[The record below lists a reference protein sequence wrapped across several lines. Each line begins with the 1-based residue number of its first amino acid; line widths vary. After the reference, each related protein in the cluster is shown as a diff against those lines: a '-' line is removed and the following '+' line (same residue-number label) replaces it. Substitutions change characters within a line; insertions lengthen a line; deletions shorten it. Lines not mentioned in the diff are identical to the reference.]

1 MSKLPGL
8 GGGGGGTN
16 SITDTAPGRSLKK
29 RVKDVGKILTR
40 PFHKVKKDPTE
51 KFATESVGALA
62 VKGGSK
68 LIPALMTGIGAAG
81 TLMQA
86 RKYRT
91 RNNPE
96 GKRKKRKLGAM
107 EKSYHKKELGD
118 RSNDMI
124 VARRGEA
131 DKQNKLIDKYE
142 KKFKSQQ
149 EKNFRKNVTKGLK
162 GGEVIQDEFSAP
174 TNSVGGGQIAGTV
187 EAGDNPP
194 VKKKKRYIYGGTG
207 SRKMWMNNKYSGSK
221 YT

>member
-1 MSKLPGL
+1 MK
-8 GGGGGGTN
+8 TFKQFQE
-16 SITDTAPGRSLKK
+16 A
-29 RVKDVGKILTR
+29 
-40 PFHKVKKDPTE
+40 
-51 KFATESVGALA
+51 ALA
-62 VKGGSK
+62 
-68 LIPALMTGIGAAG
+68 IPAAAGVISKVLPAAAATIGGIG

-86 RKYRT
+86 RKYKT

-162 GGEVIQDEFSAP
+162 GGEVIQDEFSVP
-174 TNSVGGGQIAGTV
+174 TNNASSGNIAGLPP
-187 EAGDNPP
+187 DDPP
-194 VKKKKRYIYGGTG
+194 VKKKKKKKKKYIYGGRG
-207 SRKMWMNNKYSGSK
+207 SRKMWMNNK
-221 YT
+221 